1 MISMIDS
8 FKYTFGVE
16 FEFFNV
22 TRSDVKEALDKVGI
36 ESEIQLYNHVTSKV
50 WKLVWDS
57 SVTSTG
63 TEYFINLHGERTKAG
78 VELVSPVLYGADG
91 IEQLRTPVQILDDL
105 AKTFNS
111 LDEADPLRAE
121 ITTNIGGKLRSSYL
135 SSLLKNWD
143 VYKKQLK
150 DTTEGAGSAMREA
163 NLCLVVQ

>member
-22 TRSDVKEALDKVGI
+22 TRFDVKEALDKVGI

-91 IEQLRTPVQILDDL
+91 IDQLRRVCKALNNIE
-105 AKTFNS
+105 AKV
-111 LDEADPLRAE
+111 DETCSTH
-121 ITTNIGGKLRSSYL
+121 IHTSIYTHINTY
-135 SSLLKNWD
+135 
-143 VYKKQLK
+143 
-150 DTTEGAGSAMREA
+150 T
-163 NLCLVVQ
+163 